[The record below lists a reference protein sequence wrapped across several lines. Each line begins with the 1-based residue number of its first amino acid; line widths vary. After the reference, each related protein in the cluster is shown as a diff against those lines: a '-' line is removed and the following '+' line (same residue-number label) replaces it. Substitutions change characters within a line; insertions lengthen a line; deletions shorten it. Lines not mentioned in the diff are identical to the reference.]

1 MLQSMLGRK
10 IGMTSVYNAE
20 GDRVQ
25 VTVIEAGPCYVT
37 QVKTVKTDGVN
48 AVQHGFGKARPKN
61 TSKPAQGIFKK
72 AKVDPLKILRQFSTQ
87 EEPKFN
93 LGDVIKVD
101 IFEGTNKVDVIGTTK
116 GKGFQGVIRRYNK
129 ASGPKSHGSMNMR
142 TTGSVGASA
151 FPSRVRPNMHMP
163 GHMGNERYTSKNL
176 EIVKIDPQNNL
187 LLVKGAVAGYEDNFV
202 IITKSGNQV
211 FKGRGPK
218 PVEKDKKQPTAKPKR
233 K

>member
-10 IGMTSVYNAE
+10 IGMTSVYNND

-25 VTVIEAGPCYVT
+25 VTVLEAGPCFVT

-48 AVQHGFGKARPKN
+48 AVQLGFGKARAKN
-61 TSKPAQGIFKK
+61 TLKPVLGVFKK
-72 AKVDPLKILRQFSTQ
+72 AKVDPLSIIRQFRTA

-93 LGDVIKVD
+93 LGDVVKVD
-101 IFEGTNKVDVIGTTK
+101 IFEGTNKVDIIGTTK
-116 GKGFQGVIRRYNK
+116 GKGFQGVVKRYRK
-129 ASGPKSHGSMNMR
+129 ASGPKSHGSMNVR

-176 EIVKIDPQNNL
+176 EIVKIDAQNNL
-187 LLVKGAVAGYEDNFV
+187 LLVKGSVPGYEGNFV
-202 IITKSGNQV
+202 VITKSDNQK
-211 FKGRGPK
+211 FKGRGPA
-218 PVEKDKKQPTAKPKR
+218 PVEKDKKQPTAKSKR